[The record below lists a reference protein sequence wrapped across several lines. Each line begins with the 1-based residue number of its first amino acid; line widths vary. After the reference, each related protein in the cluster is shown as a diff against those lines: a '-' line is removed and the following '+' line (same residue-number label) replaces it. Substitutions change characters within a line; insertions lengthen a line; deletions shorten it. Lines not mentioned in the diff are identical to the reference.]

1 MSYSVYL
8 FCGHEYLYIVK
19 VGKFFQKIVIK
30 IAQKKKVDKE
40 IKTYEAETFAALGT
54 FNVTSKHQFIIVP
67 QIMENTSINTVTNI
81 PVGKKKGQDEDF
93 PLDSF

>member
-54 FNVTSKHQFIIVP
+54 FNYSYQQTPIHNRPTNNGKYKHQHSNKYIS
-67 QIMENTSINTVTNI
+67 EKERSD
-81 PVGKKKGQDEDF
+81 KDF

>member
-67 QIMENTSINTVTNI
+67 QIMENISNTVTNI